1 MSQIRRL
8 DSKLSARIAAGEVIE
23 RPQSVVR
30 ELVDNAVD
38 AGAKE
43 ITLSIRGGGIDEIL
57 VSDDGGGIM
66 KDDLPLAV
74 TQYATSKIATLDDLY
89 HLHTMGFRGEALHS
103 ISAVS
108 RLTIASSYE
117 GQKPWTMTV
126 DNMVAEDLVPIG
138 PDRGT
143 MVKVE
148 NLFSHIPARRAFLKR
163 PSSEGTLCRN
173 TFLAKA
179 MAFEKIHFRFIQDG
193 VLKVDLPVRNGI
205 FDRVMDILTLEE
217 NFNRKEFVYLEKK
230 CRDFTIR
237 LITSLSGVHRSDRS
251 RIRTYVNDRPV
262 DEYALVQAVVY
273 GYGEILPG
281 GAFPWSVLF
290 VDDDPELVDFNIHP
304 AKREVKLRNKAEI
317 HHEIHQ
323 LIHSSL
329 PREIPTISAGAGD
342 DEQPLLEPAARSTTS
357 WQDPVFTHDRIKF
370 ASSRHSTSH
379 AQQAEAV
386 AQKPR
391 DSAWLEKAKT
401 LFSSPKEERHVTT
414 SVSAQEFWKP
424 DKESFTYL
432 GQAFR
437 LFLVCQ
443 KDDAL
448 YLVDQHAAHERILF
462 NELRQQ
468 RDVQRLLI
476 PLEFEVDPDVDAFLA
491 ENSYIYTQYGI
502 TIAQKDDRLWELTSI
517 PHSAKEN
524 ERKLVSFIQNAVG
537 SEEEIEA
544 GLYAIV
550 ACKAAIKAGDTLDDQ
565 SAIALLEKVF
575 ELEDP
580 SCPHGRTFVIRLS
593 EKELRLM
600 VGRTK

>member
-8 DSKLSARIAAGEVIE
+8 DSRLSARIAAGEVIE

-30 ELVDNAVD
+30 ELLDNAVD

-74 TQYATSKIATLDDLY
+74 TQYATSKIAT
-89 HLHTMGFRGEALHS
+89 
-103 ISAVS
+103 
-108 RLTIASSYE
+108 TIASSYE

-193 VLKVDLPVRNGI
+193 VLKVDLPVRN
-205 FDRVMDILTLEE
+205 
-217 NFNRKEFVYLEKK
+217 VYLEKK

-237 LITSLSGVHRSDRS
+237 LVTSLSGVHRSDRS

-357 WQDPVFTHDRIKF
+357 WQDPVFTHDRIKY
-370 ASSRHSTSH
+370 ASGRHSTSP

-424 DKESFTYL
+424 
-432 GQAFR
+432 A
-437 LFLVCQ
+437 
-443 KDDAL
+443 
-448 YLVDQHAAHERILF
+448 
-462 NELRQQ
+462 
-468 RDVQRLLI
+468 
-476 PLEFEVDPDVDAFLA
+476 
-491 ENSYIYTQYGI
+491 
-502 TIAQKDDRLWELTSI
+502 
-517 PHSAKEN
+517 
-524 ERKLVSFIQNAVG
+524 
-537 SEEEIEA
+537 
-544 GLYAIV
+544 
-550 ACKAAIKAGDTLDDQ
+550 
-565 SAIALLEKVF
+565 
-575 ELEDP
+575 
-580 SCPHGRTFVIRLS
+580 
-593 EKELRLM
+593 
-600 VGRTK
+600 

>member
-1 MSQIRRL
+1 MSEIRRL
-8 DSKLSARIAAGEVIE
+8 DSTLSARIAAGEVIE

-30 ELVDNAVD
+30 ELMDNAVD
-38 AGAKE
+38 AKADE

-57 VSDDGGGIM
+57 VTDNGRGIM

-74 TQYATSKIATLDDLY
+74 TQYATSKISTLDDLY
-89 HLHTMGFRGEALHS
+89 HLQTMGFRGEALHS
-103 ISAVS
+103 IGAVS
-108 RLTIASSYE
+108 RLTISSSYM
-117 GQKPWTMTV
+117 GQKPWTITV
-126 DNMVAEDLVPIG
+126 DNMVQEDPVAIG
-138 PDRGT
+138 PDKGT

-148 NLFSHIPARRAFLKR
+148 DLFSHIPARRAFLKR

-179 MAFEKIHFRFIQDG
+179 MAFNAIHFRFIQDG
-193 VLKVDLPVRNGI
+193 ALKIDLPARRTI

-237 LITSLSGVHRSDRS
+237 TVTSLAGIHRSDRS

-262 DEYALVQAVVY
+262 DEYSLVQAVVY

-281 GAFPWSVLF
+281 GTFPWTVLF

-329 PREIPTISAGAGD
+329 PRQIPSINAAAQ
-342 DEQPLLEPAARSTTS
+342 DEQPLLEPVASASTS
-357 WQDPVFTHDRIKF
+357 WQDPVFTHDRIRYPGHDAGK
-370 ASSRHSTSH
+370 AKTTHDEMVS
-379 AQQAEAV
+379 
-386 AQKPR
+386 QKPK
-391 DSAWLEKAKT
+391 DQAWLEKAKK
-401 LFSSPKEERHVTT
+401 LFAQPGREAEHTT
-414 SVSAQEFWKP
+414 SSVSAQEFWKP
-424 DKESFTYL
+424 HKTSFTYL

-437 LFLVCQ
+437 LFLICQ
-443 KDDAL
+443 KDDEL

-462 NELRQQ
+462 DELRRQ

-502 TIAQKDDRLWELTSI
+502 GIAQKDDRLWELTSI

-524 ERKLVSFIQNAVG
+524 EKKLVTFIQNAMG

-550 ACKAAIKAGDTLDDQ
+550 ACKAAIKAGDVLDDQ
-565 SAIALLEKVF
+565 SATALLEKVF
-575 ELEDP
+575 ELDDP